1 MDDKKRI
8 LKTVS
13 FYLSDCAAANSFIFH
28 LTGEFFESLIYLT
41 TYYYGE

>member
-8 LKTVS
+8 LKTVNI
-13 FYLSDCAAANSFIFH
+13 YLRDCAAANSFIFH
-28 LTGEFFESLIYLT
+28 LTGEFFESQIYLT